1 MKILASQVFYPV
13 SIGRYIIE
21 ALQER
26 PDVEL
31 KTVGPAWGNQIPWN
45 GNLYLPQ
52 KYTFNPDIPLPKNIN
67 NIPMAFVE
75 NHLNGWQPDVVL
87 QIDAGFHMIGRP
99 VYGYNVEVLTDPHAL
114 MGFYDQVRPYFDL
127 VWNMQT
133 PYMKPDHEYLMYA
146 YSDKWFYPE
155 DTPKVYDACLI
166 GLHYHQRD
174 RLVDALRAKGL
185 NVYYDIGPA
194 FDEYRQI
201 YNQSKV
207 AISWSSLLDTPMRVY
222 EAMGMRIPLVANR
235 TPDLMNQFKDG
246 LDFKGFDTVEQ
257 AVEVVLWFLQ
267 NPADADRIAS
277 NGYLTATFEYT
288 WRERVGE
295 MIDQLMRKI

>member
-1 MKILASQVFYPV
+1 MKILCSQVFYPI
-13 SIGRYIIE
+13 SIGRYLIE

-26 PDVEL
+26 QDVEL

-45 GNLYLPQ
+45 GGMNVLQ
-52 KYTFNPDIPLPKNIN
+52 KYAFNPDIPLPKNIN
-67 NIPMAFVE
+67 NIPMSFVE
-75 NHLNGWQPDVVL
+75 SRLGDWKPDVVL
-87 QIDAGFHMIGRP
+87 QVDAGFHMIGRP
-99 VYGYNVEVLTDPHAL
+99 VHGYNVQVLSDPHCL

-155 DTPKVYDACLI
+155 ETPKVYDACLI

-174 RLVDALRAKGL
+174 RLVKALRDQGL

-222 EAMGMRIPLVANR
+222 EAMGMQIPLVANR
-235 TPDLMNQFKDG
+235 TPDLMNQFKEG
-246 LDFKGFDTVEQ
+246 LDFRGFDTLEE
-257 AVEVVLWFLQ
+257 AVQTVMFFVNNQ
-267 NPADADRIAS
+267 ADADRIAR
-277 NGYLTATFEYT
+277 NGFLTAKFEYT
-288 WRERVGE
+288 WKERVGE
-295 MIDQLMRKI
+295 MIDQLMRRI